1 MKVMKRKCRRTWR
14 TKMMKTK
21 KETSLASHAEK
32 HLLSLPKAPVAR
44 HMKNV
49 KGITRHISLIGA
61 GVRYAFKPEEKRTA
75 TRGTR

>member
-1 MKVMKRKCRRTWR
+1 MKKKCRRTWR

-21 KETSLASHAEK
+21 KETSLASHVEK
-32 HLLSLPKAPVAR
+32 HQLSLPKAPVAR
-44 HMKNV
+44 RMRNA

-75 TRGTR
+75 TGRTR